1 MPPQSEY
8 LERYM
13 SGMYRLVLIGM
24 FGLLSAAA
32 NGQGHGGPP
41 PANVVIDAVTS
52 QELVERRV
60 VTGEIR
66 SRLRS
71 RIASQV
77 EGLMIAMQVEEGD
90 LVARGDVIA
99 RLDDVRARIEFN
111 RAMADVDFASA
122 VMMQREAELE
132 VARRDLGRLEELARL
147 GSSGVSQL
155 DEAKTLVKAR
165 EALMAQAKAEL
176 VSAKGD
182 LALQEREVQDMTI
195 RAPFAGRIESKE
207 SEVGQWVGQGDPIV
221 MLVSMNELEVLVNV
235 PESMFTSV
243 VSTASDG
250 GEIEM
255 VIPAIS
261 GKIPSGRVFGKIIAV
276 LPQADSLSRL
286 FAVRIG
292 VSAKDE
298 DGKNLLRPGMSLS
311 AWIPTGKPGQF
322 LTVSKDAIVRKATG
336 EIVYYSNDGVSAI
349 APVTRLF
356 GVGNRVA
363 VRSRVLKDGM
373 LVVVDGNERLR
384 PGQRLAIQELP
395 SDDVVGGGE

>member
-1 MPPQSEY
+1 
-8 LERYM
+8 M

-24 FGLLSAAA
+24 LGLLAAA
-32 NGQGHGGPP
+32 VNGQGHDGPP

-71 RIASQV
+71 SIASQV

-99 RLDDVRARIEFN
+99 RLDDVRARIAFN

-182 LALQEREVQDMTI
+182 LALREREVQDMTI
-195 RAPFAGRIESKE
+195 RAPFAGRVESKE

-235 PESMFTSV
+235 PESMYASV
-243 VSTASDG
+243 VSTGDDG
-250 GEIEM
+250 GEIEL

-261 GKIPSGRVFGKIIAV
+261 GMIPDGRVFGKIIAV

-292 VSAKDE
+292 VEAKDE
-298 DGKNLLRPGMSLS
+298 NGKNTLRPGMSLS
-311 AWIPTGKPGQF
+311 AWIPTGKPGRF
-322 LTVSKDAIVRKATG
+322 ITVSKDAIVRSATG
-336 EIVYYSNDGVSAI
+336 EVVYYVDDGKSAL
-349 APVTRLF
+349 APITRLF
-356 GVGNRVA
+356 AVGNRVA
-363 VRSRVLKDGM
+363 VRSPMLREGM
-373 LVVVDGNERLR
+373 SVVVDGNERLY
-384 PGQRLAIQELP
+384 PGRGLRIQEKP
-395 SDDVVGGGE
+395 RDDIVGGGDQ